1 MEQERQQQQKNNP
14 SGEQLV
20 LQEPG
25 KPPVVLK
32 TQDVIRLI
40 NGLREEMKQ
49 LKHKNDELIRINDA
63 MHNTIQTSN
72 KTQLLELQ
80 QENQNLKDKLNTYES
95 NNVVINHSNVIA
107 DE

>member
-1 MEQERQQQQKNNP
+1 MTN
-14 SGEQLV
+14 LY
-20 LQEPG
+20 
-25 KPPVVLK
+25 
-32 TQDVIRLI
+32 
-40 NGLREEMKQ
+40 
-49 LKHKNDELIRINDA
+49 ELMTLCI
-63 MHNTIQTSN
+63 NTIQTSN